1 MYDDLLNYTLYGFNN
16 EDNFLIEKTK
26 KSFWSSDED
35 KNQALFKKEK
45 EFLQG
50 YTDIPKQLINNV
62 ANRLVN
68 TVDGLVISMSMPPPV
83 TKALSQVKNICPWH
97 IAISYDKNYL
107 AILQDDSVVIVSK
120 ELDYDFRSQKVI
132 KIDTDP
138 FPSWR
143 TIAWSLD
150 SSLIAISYSH
160 GQIKIYRLSNAEL
173 IYVIQP
179 KNQINESKKKSN
191 PNNESEGKHILLNKN
206 TFNQNNNSKIGI
218 IDPAVSLQFI
228 DPKRGKSTSTPYN
241 GKLYSYELLVINHAG
256 TLRSYLFNVDSVSN
270 DESQQ
275 NDKEIRKIPSKA
287 IVIAR
292 EGQSP
297 DKKITFYHKFSFKP
311 WLNIVVTSV
320 VDLENNLLY
329 LGGINKDSSM
339 TGSNNNLDEIQK
351 EKPVSNNSDDTSFIV
366 WKLTSSLPF
375 YVKYNSDEKS
385 EYYDSTKK
393 LRSARQSKWGVV
405 KDYLFNWRHPTFVD
419 NIIHSL
425 SLSPNKE
432 FLLTLDFAG
441 TINLWRIKNEK
452 LIKSITVD
460 DLKPLLQ
467 NYAKNSNRDNSSN
480 STNNNNNNNVLD
492 ENISKV
498 IPSEISW
505 WSDSSIVISF
515 NNGWVGVI
523 NLATMNNIMGDQME
537 LFNVNPIVANIP
549 GEKII
554 ILSYS
559 VKSKKV
565 RIGVGSY
572 IEEES
577 EEESEKEDS
586 ILIKVM
592 ENMVINPLSRIT
604 DTFLWHFDNKNS
616 LIPKKEYV
624 TLIERQYSLFILAN
638 TLPIDVFYHCINNL
652 DFKGALDLAKKYE
665 LDTDYVYQAQW
676 LSNNVSEKTIS
687 DYLSKI
693 KNNVWVIESCL
704 DRIPSTPENLLL
716 LIEYALKL
724 TDLKDEVLNDPL
736 FSSKKIRSMSIEEFQ
751 KFDPEMSKPEKKID
765 YINGLQN
772 QIPSLQNVHSFLSP
786 RKKYAIS
793 HNNSLNEIAR
803 SNSSI
808 KSKTENKITSSS
820 NNITEDFK
828 QAVSLNDISSS
839 SDSGDS
845 LKPNYNCDICFYRLF
860 LLKYLDRL
868 KTYEEIMNLGNS
880 PELRQNFALEF
891 SKFRDINLVLQ
902 GMLFAVDEKFDEL
915 RVLFNRHTDE
925 LLPYRM
931 NILEYIPEAVNPNLY
946 EFLLPEIEFSTRYN
960 ISTETEAKS
969 GEKLWTNSP
978 WRSTPDWVE
987 SSNIKSVIQWE
998 EDTPE
1003 DAEPF
1008 VNIKLNEYPANT
1020 ETITQW
1026 YIDRAHAIEKNTGL
1040 INNALALIK
1049 IGIDKNVP
1057 NLETIYEDLITLSSL
1072 VYDCF
1077 TVDGSNVVE
1086 IDLETLEKLNEQEIV
1101 NLFMK
1106 ETNSKRVVDDVRLF
1120 VIPYLERLVQR
1131 WRRNNVYSNPIDL
1144 LSNYLRKIAE
1154 DHIEWCCL
1162 IMEASHPVI
1171 PVEQRIIKYDILLS
1185 HLIVDCSYL
1194 NKEENNLQ
1202 YIRRMFDCI
1211 PALDADMY
1219 QDMNNVIQQEIEELD
1234 ETIDRFDDHLASLEL
1249 LEKYEISLPL
1259 SWFNESVGNTDK
1271 QRALLLKLTRKIS
1284 TDIDLSRMTLSEM
1297 NNPKNK
1303 KYQEWETLWDDILT
1317 LREYGVL
1324 DDIPI
1329 KEIQADFVSALLN
1342 GGQFALA
1349 KETIYDKDEGDYI
1362 LPHSVI
1368 EKLIINASQEFFD
1381 NSQSCSSNHGS
1392 MMLARECLQIIDP
1405 TPAIKE
1411 ELDLIDAVDILSQYK
1426 LKIKSKSD
1434 IPILPI
1440 QVRMCENRLDFIQK
1454 ILDLD
1459 TNDYTKT
1466 GKLIN
1471 LSEKL
1476 LGQKFN
1482 RVEEARIRT
1491 MIGNSAINH
1500 NNFTFANE
1508 ICNSIIGIHDD
1519 ISEAN
1524 NDIWRLFYRLA
1535 SHPDFTDIT
1544 TKIILIGHTLSICPP
1559 EKISDIL
1566 IFSRKIEAEQLL
1578 SSAMNYTNI
1587 NITDTESES
1596 IITYAS
1602 SIKKAVQ
1609 IIEDDELY
1617 GKNCTTIV
1625 KHPFFNQSIES
1636 NPSYE
1641 YGFYESSNDRSNY
1654 IINNNANN
1662 KLVIKAY
1669 KHQILTNIF
1678 IRLEQIRKSGVINNS
1693 SFNKNALIN
1702 DDDIRRLALDYF
1714 SSDSEM
1720 TIACLFDLNVDDEID
1735 KFFGKIYPSIYRE
1748 QFACY
1753 FFSLRSLYSWLSY
1766 ENPDINL
1773 VLHRYHPKSIIVA
1786 LNDITDIYE
1795 NNKDEIDESSL
1806 VTYNEALKAKHYAS
1820 LLKEKR
1826 QEYIFQTFFNENFV
1840 NQEQFENDEIYR
1852 ERTLEN
1858 LICTTNSEKI
1868 ENTLLLCGKYNI
1880 PTEKMMLHHIKWLF
1894 TSPSLKQSEI
1904 EKCLLSCH
1912 EVIKYYP
1919 SDVVNVFNELH
1930 EKISGSS
1937 LPKLNQFYKFYLQA
1951 YNNLI
1956 ENHNENI
1963 PGNIENRIKLLSSFY
1978 AMNTNI
1984 VFNIKEAIK
1993 ALYSDTETMKKFLT
2007 PLLTEKNIDDIINLM
2022 PIVYELKAI
2031 PTFKDEEE
2039 YKDKEVNTMNKDEIN
2054 SMCYNSLI
2062 LSMIQDKN
2070 GLIDGSLLTQSIPK
2084 IEKLLSNLS
2093 YTDLLLFISNITVG
2107 KDSKNLSIESRI
2119 TLIDIA
2125 LSFLQKENDDKAL
2138 DTISSLEDI
2147 HSHLELILLFKK
2159 LWDPNLKEYI
2169 SHEWYEEFENSYNKP
2184 NEVPLNICSRMI
2196 VQGIS
2201 PYLIYQTSL
2210 ILQNRYKFITRESED
2225 EQASK
2230 VFDLLNIY
2238 ITTLD
2243 TIIMTKEVYPL
2254 RALGISSSEALF
2266 EDILDWVIYTT
2277 ISYDVQNLEDK
2288 KWHEKLENGIFEY
2301 LKNVIANTE
2310 SDNSLTNDK
2319 RRKLIEIFNRQFQ
2332 SKISENT
2339 NITNIL
2345 QSTKIQ
2351 CIIRDNWNAEY
2362 SVEDLN
2368 DETKYVDIIKYL
2380 LENSQSMSHINA
2392 ITEILNEWIFNSNK
2406 EGESSKNTKELSDTL
2421 KDCWKLFMIWMVNHR
2436 YYQKLF
2442 YLRLKY
2448 IKYDLLG
2455 PKNEKELLANLRKNA
2470 DNYIYY
2476 LQNVMLTKQ
2485 SSQIDTVIPDV
2496 LKLLDSEKSGKKR
2509 VIKKKRKSLPPQSI
2523 DSFSTKRSVDGW
2535 NSSFNSTTNNNVSNN
2550 NNVDGWDVP
2559 LDLNIPLQEEP
2570 KTTNINTSG
2579 NGWDIPSSTKPQ
2591 DSVDGWDVP
2600 LDFNIPLPKESK
2612 SNSNTQVQNDVNV
2625 NGWDVPLD
2633 LEIPLPE
2640 NEVKQGLTKPQESV
2654 DGWDVSLDLNISL
2667 PETVPE
2673 SNPVEK
2679 KSIDVPVNDD
2689 VNGWDVSVDLDIPFP
2704 APESQQEQKQN
2715 DWDVTDNFNI
2725 ALPEVDVKSSDAT
2738 KPQENVDGWDVSLDL
2753 NIPLPES
2760 IPKSKPEEQMSSNA
2774 PLNNDV
2780 NGWDVSVDLDVP
2792 FLEPQTQ
2799 QEQKHEQ
2806 KHEQEP
2812 KSNEESRPVVEENLE
2827 SESKLKNEKE
2837 KEEKEQFTNDWGIPL
2852 DVDKL
2857 PIPPIEATPLTTSPT
2872 PNNTN
2877 EDNDWGVQLDVS
2889 TIPMPPIETTQLTTL
2904 SKNDTDGWDV
2914 PLDNLDIS
2922 IPTNQ
2927 TLETKTSSQEKKE
2940 VTITDNIINENPKEK
2955 IVKINENVYDN
2966 KKPKARTTST
2976 LPFESFEIKDLT
2988 EEDKQMIASI
2998 KSNRNLH
3005 LLICSRGLTL
3015 QFIMSPLFGSLVQSV
3030 LTPIS
3035 LMQQSSQNSNTQS
3048 VISSHKYSEYHY
3060 LLGYIISSLVS
3071 NGFINE
3077 ASRLV
3082 YFYMNGI
3089 NTTVPNDQPEIHIG
3103 LLHRYHLLKSYL
3115 KKTHSKITHR
3125 IKTQTKDH
3133 DDSNLFL
3140 RLNDQPQSIESA
3152 IIHEYT
3158 NLEQIKEQ
3166 LEEAIDY
3173 LQQIKLN

>member
-1 MYDDLLNYTLYGFNN
+1 MDDDLLNYTLYDFNN

-68 TVDGLVISMSMPPPV
+68 TIDGLVISMSMPPPV
-83 TKALSQVKNICPWH
+83 TKALSQVKNVCPWH
-97 IAISYDKNYL
+97 ISISYDKNYL

-120 ELDYDFRSQKVI
+120 DLDYDFRSQKII

-160 GQIKIYRLSNAEL
+160 GQIKIYRLSDAEL

-191 PNNESEGKHILLNKN
+191 STNESEGKHILLNKN

-228 DPKRGKSTSTPYN
+228 DPKRGKSTPTPYN

-256 TLRSYLFNVDSVSN
+256 TLRSYLFNVNSTSIDNNQSN
-270 DESQQ
+270 N
-275 NDKEIRKIPSKA
+275 NDLKKRISKP

-297 DKKITFYHKFSFKP
+297 DNNITFYHKFSFKP

-329 LGGINKDSSM
+329 LGGINKDSSAVDV
-339 TGSNNNLDEIQK
+339 NPNLDEVQK
-351 EKPVSNNSDDTSFIV
+351 EKPVSNNSDDTSFII

-385 EYYDSTKK
+385 EYDDSTKK
-393 LRSARQSKWGVV
+393 LKSARQSKWGIV

-441 TINLWRIKNEK
+441 TINLWRVKNEK

-460 DLKPLLQ
+460 DLKPLIQ
-467 NYAKNSNRDNSSN
+467 NYTKNINKDTSG
-480 STNNNNNNNVLD
+480 NNNNND
-492 ENISKV
+492 GYDDNITKV
-498 IPSEISW
+498 TPCDISW

-523 NLATMNNIMGDQME
+523 NLSTMNNIMGDQME
-537 LFNVNPIVANIP
+537 LFNANPIVANIP

-577 EEESEKEDS
+577 EEESEEEDS
-586 ILIKVM
+586 LLIKVM
-592 ENMVINPLSRIT
+592 ESMVINPLSRIT

-638 TLPIDVFYHCINNL
+638 TLPIDVFYHCISNL
-652 DFKGALDLAKKYE
+652 DFKGALDLAQKYD

-676 LSNNVSEKTIS
+676 LSSNVSEKTIS

-693 KNNVWVIESCL
+693 KNNIWVIESCL

-716 LIEYALKL
+716 LIEYGLKL
-724 TDLKDEVLNDPL
+724 TNLKDEVLNDPL
-736 FSSKKIRSMSIEEFQ
+736 FKSNKIRSMSIDEFK
-751 KFDPEMSKPEKKID
+751 KFDPENSKLDKKNEH
-765 YINGLQN
+765 INNLQ
-772 QIPSLQNVHSFLSP
+772 ISSIHSSHSFLSP
-786 RKKYAIS
+786 RKKYALS
-793 HNNSLNEIAR
+793 HNSSLNDIASNNN
-803 SNSSI
+803 SNSMTHP
-808 KSKTENKITSSS
+808 KSVLENEITSTS
-820 NNITEDFK
+820 NNITDDFK
-828 QAVSLNDISSS
+828 QAVSLNEISSS
-839 SDSGDS
+839 SDSDDS

-880 PELRQNFALEF
+880 PEMRQNFAMEF

-915 RVLFNRHTDE
+915 RVLFNRHTEE

-931 NILEYIPEAVNPNLY
+931 NILEYIPEAVSPNSY
-946 EFLLPEIEFSTRYN
+946 EFLLPEIEFSSRYN
-960 ISTETEAKS
+960 ISTETEDNS
-969 GEKLWTNSP
+969 GEKLWSNSP
-978 WRSTPDWVE
+978 WRSTTDWVE
-987 SSNIKSVIQWE
+987 ADNIKNTIQWE
-998 EDTPE
+998 EDVPE

-1008 VNIKLNEYPANT
+1008 VNIKYNEYPAHT
-1020 ETITQW
+1020 ESITQW
-1026 YIDRAHAIEKNTGL
+1026 YIDRAHTIERNTGL

-1077 TVDGSNVVE
+1077 TVDGNNVID
-1086 IDLETLEKLNEQEIV
+1086 IDLETLEKLSEQEIV

-1106 ETNSKRVVDDVRLF
+1106 ETNSKRVVDDVRLY

-1131 WRRNNVYSNPIDL
+1131 WRRNNVYNNPIDL
-1144 LSNYLRKIAE
+1144 LSNYLRRIAE

-1162 IMEASHPVI
+1162 IVEASHPVI

-1211 PALDADMY
+1211 PALDSDMY

-1234 ETIDRFDDHLASLEL
+1234 DTIDRFDDHLASLEL
-1249 LEKYEISLPL
+1249 LEKYDISLPL
-1259 SWFNESVGNTDK
+1259 SWFNESVGNTDM

-1284 TDIDLSRMTLSEM
+1284 TDVDLSRMSLSEM

-1381 NSQSCSSNHGS
+1381 NSQSGSLNHGS

-1405 TPAIKE
+1405 TPLIKE
-1411 ELDLIDAVDILSQYK
+1411 ELDLIDAVDILTQYK

-1434 IPILPI
+1434 IPVLPI
-1440 QVRMCENRLDFIQK
+1440 QVRMCENRLEFIQK

-1466 GKLIN
+1466 GKLID
-1471 LSEKL
+1471 LSKKL

-1482 RVEEARIRT
+1482 KIEEAKVRT
-1491 MIGNSAINH
+1491 MIGNSAIDH
-1500 NNFTFANE
+1500 NNYSFANE
-1508 ICNSIIGIHDD
+1508 ICRSIIAIPDD

-1524 NDIWRLFYRLA
+1524 SEIWKLFYRLA
-1535 SHPDFTDIT
+1535 TNADYNDIA
-1544 TKIILIGHTLSICPP
+1544 TKIILIGHALSICPP

-1566 IFSRKIEAEQLL
+1566 IFSRKLEAEQLL
-1578 SSAMNYTNI
+1578 SSAINSTNI

-1596 IITYAS
+1596 ILTHAYS
-1602 SIKKAVQ
+1602 VKKAVQ
-1609 IIEDDELY
+1609 TFEDDELY

-1625 KHPFFNQSIES
+1625 KHPFFNQSMES
-1636 NPSYE
+1636 NDSSYT
-1641 YGFYESSNDRSNY
+1641 YGFYETSNDRSIY
-1654 IINNNANN
+1654 VTNNNANN
-1662 KLVIKAY
+1662 KLFVKSF

-1678 IRLEQIRKSGVINNS
+1678 IRLEQIRKSGVIDNML
-1693 SFNKNALIN
+1693 FNKNVLIN
-1702 DDDIRRLALDYF
+1702 NDDIRRLALDYF
-1714 SSDSEM
+1714 SNDSEM
-1720 TIACLFDLNVDDEID
+1720 TIACLFDLNEDNEID
-1735 KFFGKIYPSIYRE
+1735 KFFNKIHPSIYRE

-1753 FFSLRSLYSWLSY
+1753 FFSLRCLYSWLSY
-1766 ENPDINL
+1766 ENPDISI
-1773 VLHRYHPKSIIVA
+1773 VLHRYHPKSIIAA

-1795 NNKDEIDESSL
+1795 NNKDEIDETNL
-1806 VTYNEALKAKHYAS
+1806 ITYNEALKAKHYAT

-1840 NQEQFENDEIYR
+1840 NQEQFENDKIYR

-1868 ENTLLLCGKYNI
+1868 ENTLLLCGKYEI

-1894 TSPSLKQSEI
+1894 TAPSLKQSEI
-1904 EKCLLSCH
+1904 EKCLLSCR

-1919 SDVVNVFNELH
+1919 NDVINTFNELH
-1930 EKISGSS
+1930 GKLNGNNI
-1937 LPKLNQFYKFYLQA
+1937 LKLNQFYKFYLQA
-1951 YNNLI
+1951 YNNLVGSRDEHI
-1956 ENHNENI
+1956 SS
-1963 PGNIENRIKLLSSFY
+1963 NIENRIRLLSSFY
-1978 AMNTNI
+1978 VMDTNV
-1984 VFNIKEAIK
+1984 VFNIKDAIK
-1993 ALYSDTETMKKFLT
+1993 ALYSNTEDMKAFLT
-2007 PLLTEKNIDDIINLM
+2007 PLLTEKNITEIINLM
-2022 PIVYELKAI
+2022 PVVYELRAI
-2031 PTFKDEEE
+2031 PSFEDEKE
-2039 YKDKEVNTMNKDEIN
+2039 YGDKEVIVMDKEEIK

-2062 LSMIQDKN
+2062 LSMIQNEK
-2070 GLIDGSLLTQSIPK
+2070 GLIDGSLLTKAIPE
-2084 IEKLLSNLS
+2084 IENLLSNLS
-2093 YTDLLLFISNITVG
+2093 YSDLLLFISNTTTG

-2125 LSFLQKENDDKAL
+2125 LSYLQKENDNKAI
-2138 DTISSLEDI
+2138 DTISSMEDI

-2169 SHEWYEEFENSYNKP
+2169 SHEWCEEFETIYNKP

-2210 ILQNRYKFITRESED
+2210 ILQNRYKFISRESED
-2225 EQASK
+2225 EQASE
-2230 VFDLLNIY
+2230 VFSLLNIY
-2238 ITTLD
+2238 TTTLD
-2243 TIIMTKEVYPL
+2243 TIIMTKEIYPL
-2254 RALGISSSEALF
+2254 RALGLSSSEALF

-2277 ISYDVQNLEDK
+2277 ISYDVQGLEDK

-2310 SDNSLTNDK
+2310 TDNSLTNDK

-2332 SKISENT
+2332 TKISENT

-2345 QSTKIQ
+2345 QSSKIQ

-2362 SVEDLN
+2362 SAEELN
-2368 DETKYVDIIKYL
+2368 DETKYVNIIKYL
-2380 LENSQSMSHINA
+2380 LSNSQSMSHINA
-2392 ITEILNEWIFNSNK
+2392 ITEILNEWMFDNKK
-2406 EGESSKNTKELSDTL
+2406 EGENIDNTKELSETL
-2421 KDCWKLFMIWMVNHR
+2421 KECWKLFMLWMIENQ
-2436 YYQKLF
+2436 YYQKFF

-2448 IKYDLLG
+2448 IKFDLLG
-2455 PKNEKELLANLRKNA
+2455 SK
-2470 DNYIYY
+2470 
-2476 LQNVMLTKQ
+2476 
-2485 SSQIDTVIPDV
+2485 
-2496 LKLLDSEKSGKKR
+2496 
-2509 VIKKKRKSLPPQSI
+2509 VIKI
-2523 DSFSTKRSVDGW
+2523 
-2535 NSSFNSTTNNNVSNN
+2535 
-2550 NNVDGWDVP
+2550 
-2559 LDLNIPLQEEP
+2559 
-2570 KTTNINTSG
+2570 
-2579 NGWDIPSSTKPQ
+2579 
-2591 DSVDGWDVP
+2591 
-2600 LDFNIPLPKESK
+2600 
-2612 SNSNTQVQNDVNV
+2612 
-2625 NGWDVPLD
+2625 
-2633 LEIPLPE
+2633 
-2640 NEVKQGLTKPQESV
+2640 
-2654 DGWDVSLDLNISL
+2654 
-2667 PETVPE
+2667 
-2673 SNPVEK
+2673 
-2679 KSIDVPVNDD
+2679 
-2689 VNGWDVSVDLDIPFP
+2689 
-2704 APESQQEQKQN
+2704 
-2715 DWDVTDNFNI
+2715 
-2725 ALPEVDVKSSDAT
+2725 
-2738 KPQENVDGWDVSLDL
+2738 
-2753 NIPLPES
+2753 
-2760 IPKSKPEEQMSSNA
+2760 
-2774 PLNNDV
+2774 
-2780 NGWDVSVDLDVP
+2780 
-2792 FLEPQTQ
+2792 
-2799 QEQKHEQ
+2799 
-2806 KHEQEP
+2806 
-2812 KSNEESRPVVEENLE
+2812 
-2827 SESKLKNEKE
+2827 
-2837 KEEKEQFTNDWGIPL
+2837 
-2852 DVDKL
+2852 
-2857 PIPPIEATPLTTSPT
+2857 
-2872 PNNTN
+2872 
-2877 EDNDWGVQLDVS
+2877 
-2889 TIPMPPIETTQLTTL
+2889 
-2904 SKNDTDGWDV
+2904 
-2914 PLDNLDIS
+2914 
-2922 IPTNQ
+2922 
-2927 TLETKTSSQEKKE
+2927 
-2940 VTITDNIINENPKEK
+2940 
-2955 IVKINENVYDN
+2955 
-2966 KKPKARTTST
+2966 
-2976 LPFESFEIKDLT
+2976 
-2988 EEDKQMIASI
+2988 
-2998 KSNRNLH
+2998 
-3005 LLICSRGLTL
+3005 
-3015 QFIMSPLFGSLVQSV
+3015 
-3030 LTPIS
+3030 
-3035 LMQQSSQNSNTQS
+3035 
-3048 VISSHKYSEYHY
+3048 
-3060 LLGYIISSLVS
+3060 YII
-3071 NGFINE
+3071 
-3077 ASRLV
+3077 
-3082 YFYMNGI
+3082 
-3089 NTTVPNDQPEIHIG
+3089 
-3103 LLHRYHLLKSYL
+3103 
-3115 KKTHSKITHR
+3115 
-3125 IKTQTKDH
+3125 
-3133 DDSNLFL
+3133 
-3140 RLNDQPQSIESA
+3140 
-3152 IIHEYT
+3152 
-3158 NLEQIKEQ
+3158 
-3166 LEEAIDY
+3166 
-3173 LQQIKLN
+3173 